1 MLFQSKYI
9 YICIIVIYI
18 SKAIDSD
25 EKTIAIEKTLTM

>member
-9 YICIIVIYI
+9 YMYYSYI